1 MACFGRGFRLESG
14 DPEPEPAMKRVQIF
28 AAVNIAVGIAVLGL
42 KYLAYY
48 LTGSVALLSDAIESI
63 VNVVT
68 AIVALSAIRFAAQP
82 ADKNHPYGHH
92 KAEYV
97 SAVVEGVLIVIAAL
111 AILRAAWGA
120 YQMPRMIEAPWL
132 GLAVNG
138 AATLINLVWAMALIR
153 QGKKH
158 RSPALAADGHHLMTE
173 VVSSLG
179 VLAGLV
185 LAVYSGIKLLDPLL
199 AVLISINILWA
210 GWKLMKESAGGL
222 LDEALPEEMLA
233 RIRAA
238 IAANADGAI
247 EAHDLR
253 TRHAGPMTFVEF
265 HLVVKGSMSVTDA
278 HEICDRLERAIK
290 AECHD
295 AMISIHVEPD
305 DKAKHSGIVVL

>member
-1 MACFGRGFRLESG
+1 
-14 DPEPEPAMKRVQIF
+14 MKRIEIF
-28 AAVNIAVGIAVLGL
+28 AAVNIAVGVAVLAL
-42 KYLAYY
+42 KYLAYH

-63 VNVVT
+63 VNVLT
-68 AIVALSAIRFAAQP
+68 AIAALIAIRFAAQP
-82 ADKNHPYGHH
+82 ADKDHPYGHH

-111 AILRAAWGA
+111 AILRAAWDA
-120 YQMPRMIEAPWL
+120 YQIPRMIEAPWI

-138 AATLINLVWAMALIR
+138 AATAVNLAWAMVLIR
-153 QGKKH
+153 QGRRH
-158 RSPALAADGHHLMTE
+158 RSPALAADGRHLMTD
-173 VVSSLG
+173 VVSSVG

-185 LAVYSGIKLLDPLL
+185 IAVYSGIRILDPLL
-199 AVLISINILWA
+199 AVAVALNILWA

-222 LDEALPEEMLA
+222 LDEALPEETLA

-238 IAANADGAI
+238 ISANADGAI

-290 AECHD
+290 AEVHD
-295 AMISIHVEPD
+295 ALISIHVEPD